1 MILKIYYALMA
12 RWEKYRLSKLKF
24 KHLGNNVRIL
34 RGFRLGHTYNLTIND
49 NVIIG
54 ENAFINA
61 RGGVIIGSG
70 TITGPDIMIFA
81 ENHIYNSSETL
92 PFDNNYDFRE
102 VIIGENCW
110 IGGKVFICPGA
121 ELGEGCV
128 VAAGSVVTKK
138 YPPLSIIAGNPA
150 KIIKTRD
157 LQLYAEAKKK
167 GKLCNDLIKKL

>member
-1 MILKIYYALMA
+1 MA

-49 NVIIG
+49 NVMIG

-61 RGGVIIGSG
+61 HGGVDIGSK
-70 TITGPDIMIFA
+70 TVTGPDLMIFSV
-81 ENHIYNSSETL
+81 NHIFNSSETL
-92 PFDNNYDFRE
+92 PYDNKLEFKK

-110 IGGKVFICPGA
+110 IGGRVFICPGV

-138 YPPLSIIAGNPA
+138 FPPLSVIAGNPA
-150 KIIKTRD
+150 RIIKTRD
-157 LQLYAEAKKK
+157 PRLYAEAKKS
-167 GKLCNDLIKKL
+167 GKLCPDLNNIMT